1 MQTKLN
7 IQTSLKA
14 GFMAAIVAAII
25 NVILFF
31 LFHALGIITD
41 DIFVQPNQPLTFVP
55 VIISSV
61 IPTLIASLVFFLIEK
76 FSNNGYKIFRL
87 VAIILLFVSFVNP
100 FMGIEGITIGYGI
113 VLNVMHVVV
122 VGSLLYFIGKEVKSN
137 TNLN

>member
-61 IPTLIASLVFFLIEK
+61 IPTLIAALVFFLIEK
-76 FSNNGYKIFRL
+76 FSNNGFKIFRL

-122 VGSLLYFIGKEVKSN
+122 VASLLYFIGKEVKSN
-137 TNLN
+137 ANLN

>member
-1 MQTKLN
+1 
-7 IQTSLKA
+7 
-14 GFMAAIVAAII
+14 MAAIVAAII

-61 IPTLIASLVFFLIEK
+61 IPTLIAALVFFLIEK
-76 FSNNGYKIFRL
+76 FSNNGFKTFRL

-122 VGSLLYFIGKEVKSN
+122 VASLLYFIGKEVKSN
-137 TNLN
+137 ANLN

>member
-61 IPTLIASLVFFLIEK
+61 IPTLIAALVFFLIEK
-76 FSNNGYKIFRL
+76 FSNNGFKIFRL

-122 VGSLLYFIGKEVKSN
+122 VASLLYFIGKEVKSN
-137 TNLN
+137 AKFN

>member
-122 VGSLLYFIGKEVKSN
+122 VSSLLYFIGKEVKSN